1 MFDTLKEAIR
11 AGDKKL
17 TLSLLDELEQK
28 ILSGDTE
35 SVNELIRP
43 AEITELHTLLTEHLA
58 VQPRAMMVKGRITTR
73 PRRALLFCKAMRNG
87 VSRLG

>member
-11 AGDKKL
+11 AGDKAL
-17 TLSLLDELEQK
+17 TLSLLDEMEQN
-28 ILSGDTE
+28 IISGN
-35 SVNELIRP
+35 NETVDQLTRP
-43 AEITELHTLLTEHLA
+43 IEITELHSLFTEHLG
-58 VQPRAMMVKGRITTR
+58 VQPRAMMIKGRVATR